1 MAYEHEEPEQAA
13 ALPVIPQPVLSYA
26 VAPVAVTNYA
36 ALPKAAEAPEGAKFA
51 LLTPFNLLAGYSY
64 GYRAGCV
71 NSVGSVVPCHL

>member
-51 LLTPFNLLAGYSY
+51 LLTPFHLLAGYGA
-64 GYRAGCV
+64 GYRTGCV